1 MLLLIRFNFI
11 DCWLNFFYLE
21 HIYMRFDM
29 KSNIFHFDLVYC
41 WFSIRSVLSESHF
54 EQSEFTSGKFSNQ
67 SEVSC
72 KQTFT
77 GNKTA
82 ANNVKNSKRKQL
94 FQILTIHW
102 CWGSFKMINSLFK
115 KADSQTI
122 CLQKIRLDMTVYLQ
136 ILIQS
141 YT

>member
-1 MLLLIRFNFI
+1 
-11 DCWLNFFYLE
+11 
-21 HIYMRFDM
+21 M

-94 FQILTIHW
+94 FQILTIH
-102 CWGSFKMINSLFK
+102 
-115 KADSQTI
+115 
-122 CLQKIRLDMTVYLQ
+122 
-136 ILIQS
+136 
-141 YT
+141 